1 VEYLEGTAMDAI
13 GTMRA
18 FQIGEEGTSGDS
30 LRPWCEEVTQ
40 AKSESSISPCRS
52 RFMPKKKRTEVKV
65 EETRKETTCEALGLK
80 YKSRTNIVRITEI
93 LGTPEGQAELDLH
106 CGSTATK
113 FKDLLAGIGTHIPAA
128 GIVAVALEFL
138 KGGPK

>member
-1 VEYLEGTAMDAI
+1 M
-13 GTMRA
+13 
-18 FQIGEEGTSGDS
+18 
-30 LRPWCEEVTQ
+30 
-40 AKSESSISPCRS
+40 AK
-52 RFMPKKKRTEVKV
+52 KTRTRVKV
-65 EETRKETTCEALGLK
+65 EESSKEITCKALGLE
-80 YKSRTNIVRITEI
+80 YRSRTNIVRIIEI

-138 KGGPK
+138 KGGLK